1 MGEDDERENALAE
14 LQYRELLK
22 ANEELQRKVAEK
34 EQRLNLLKKRLE
46 EKKEAEMM
54 KRDREEAGLL
64 AVRAEINCSFNN
76 NVDNADK
83 QASNGQAENGLR
95 NRRGQQQQ
103 QDQEV
108 QYSATSVAA
117 EDSLVQSAVS
127 DMERTTS
134 MRGITVLRG
143 QVPAAASAANRG
155 RVEGFGGEHVE
166 SYL

>member
-1 MGEDDERENALAE
+1 
-14 LQYRELLK
+14 
-22 ANEELQRKVAEK
+22 
-34 EQRLNLLKKRLE
+34 
-46 EKKEAEMM
+46 M

-103 QDQEV
+103 Q
-108 QYSATSVAA
+108 YPATSVAA

-155 RVEGFGGEHVE
+155 RVEGFGDEHVE